1 MSFPSLPASGA
12 VDRRVATIG
21 RMAAGNLQSADH
33 FSAPFNP
40 AAIALVL
47 TATVSGSGDGTA
59 YTLRLQTDDPAVDR
73 TVSYVGG
80 ASDAATA
87 DALFAALVAD
97 PSLGIAWSFSQPT
110 TTTVT
115 LTRRQPGRTGTAISS
130 AGAIAI
136 ATTTAAAAN
145 PAAII
150 GRALRRV
157 APAAGQPLNAS
168 EDAVDLLPAIAGPVV
183 TLTFGW
189 AASTDFSVLVLGTV
203 LGGSVQNYAIAVGAP
218 ASAAALVTAIEAADG
233 LPPGSTIE
241 AEASAND
248 VAVTIGLPLGFA
260 IAGDP
265 EADADGDGTVEDE
278 PSVEAGGAVPEI
290 VYCRL
295 DEGVAPLPTAP
306 GAAPSYLTTLPG
318 GRAIPVAALG
328 DGSHEYGVESAPDAA
343 YGGQVYVEHAAGAD
357 RGRFVAS
364 PSPTAA
370 PWLGATWRQIGAS
383 TSTISI

>member
-1 MSFPSLPASGA
+1 MSFPSLPASGP
-12 VDRRVATIG
+12 VDRRSATIG
-21 RMAAGNLQSADH
+21 RMARGDTQTASH
-33 FSAPFNP
+33 FSAPLNP
-40 AAIALVL
+40 AAVALVL

-59 YTLRLQTDDPAVDR
+59 YTLRLQVDDPAVDR

-80 ASDAATA
+80 SDDAATA

-97 PSLGIAWSFSQPT
+97 PSLGIAWSVAQPT
-110 TTTVT
+110 ATTVR
-115 LTRRQPGRTGTAISS
+115 LTRRQPGRAGTATSS

-136 ATTTAAAAN
+136 TTTTAAAAN

-168 EDAVDLLPAIAGPVV
+168 EDAVDMLPAIAGPVV

-189 AASTDFSVLVLGTV
+189 VAATDFSVQLFGAPPGNATQGYQIV
-203 LGGSVQNYAIAVGAP
+203 AEAP
-218 ASAAALVTAIEAADG
+218 ASAAALVTALEAAEG
-233 LPPGSTIE
+233 MPPGSVIE
-241 AEASAND
+241 AEASTND
-248 VAVTIGLPLGFA
+248 VAVTIRLPLGFA
-260 IAGDP
+260 IVGAPDA
-265 EADADGDGTVEDE
+265 EADGSGTVEDE
-278 PSVEAGGAVPEI
+278 PSVAAGGAVPDI

-328 DGSHEYGVESAPDAA
+328 TGAHEYGVESAPGAA
-343 YGGQVYVEHAAGAD
+343 YGDQVYVEHAAGAD
-357 RGRFVAS
+357 RGRFLAA